1 MLLNMKN
8 FSDITAI
15 DTTGQLTVRLTIKI
29 HGNIKYVMKLNG
41 GIVSGTEFTTALDLL
56 SDIDLKVEVS
66 SAEVGNGG
74 LEIQDLSVNGAQVLP
89 IYLHLARPATNYI
102 NEVGLWEFHIPGP
115 FYPWIHDITGQGWI
129 A

>member
-1 MLLNMKN
+1 MKN
-8 FSDITAI
+8 FLDITAI
-15 DTTGQLTVRLTIKI
+15 DTAGQLQIKLTVKV
-29 HGNIKYVMKLNG
+29 HGNIKYVLNLNG
-41 GIVSGTEFTTALDLL
+41 EIVTDTEFTTALDLL
-56 SDIDLKVEVS
+56 ADIDLEVEVL

-74 LEIQDLSVNGAQVLP
+74 LEIQDLSINGIQVLP
-89 IYLHLARPATNYI
+89 VYLHLARPATNYI

>member
-1 MLLNMKN
+1 MKN

-15 DTTGQLTVRLTIKI
+15 DTTEQLGVYLRVKI

-41 GIVSGTEFTTALDLL
+41 KIVTNTEFTTALDLL
-56 SDIDLKVEVS
+56 ADIDFEVEVL

-74 LEIQDLSVNGAQVLP
+74 LEIQDLSINGIQVLP
-89 IYLHLARPATNYI
+89 VYLHLACPATNYI
-102 NEVGLWEFHIPGP
+102 NELGIWYFYIPGP